1 MSSTP
6 AYLILGGSSGIG
18 AATAKRL
25 RDAGANLVLVARDE
39 SRLGSVCDRLGA
51 VAAPGDAT
59 DPGVVDAGVK
69 RCVDEFGTLT
79 GAVNCVGSI
88 LLKPA
93 HSTTDDDWRATIR
106 LNLDT
111 AFWLVRA
118 AAKQMQ
124 RQEDGG
130 SVVLMSSCVARHGI
144 AAHEA
149 IAAAKGG
156 IQGLA
161 LAAGASYAS
170 KRIRFNVVAPGLT
183 DTPMG
188 EKIVKNEAAL
198 NASKAM
204 TPNGRIGS
212 PEQVA
217 SAICWLLD
225 PEQAHVTGQTIG
237 VDGGMST
244 VRSK

>member
-1 MSSTP
+1 MADQN
-6 AYLILGGSSGIG
+6 AYVILGGSGGIG
-18 AATAKRL
+18 SALARRLAKH
-25 RDAGANLVLVARDE
+25 DARLVLAGRNEDKLKQVTEDT
-39 SRLGSVCDRLGA
+39 GA
-51 VAAPGDAT
+51 IAMPGDAT
-59 DPGVVDAGVK
+59 DSAFVDSAIK
-69 RCVDEFGTLT
+69 RCVDEFGVLS

-88 LLKPA
+88 ILKPA
-93 HSTTDDDWRATIR
+93 HSTTDDDWHTTIR
-106 LNLDT
+106 QNLNS
-111 AFWLVRA
+111 AFWLTRA

-130 SVVLMSSCVARHGI
+130 SVVLISSCVARHGF

-149 IAAAKGG
+149 IAAAKAG

-161 LAAGASYAS
+161 LAASASYAT
-170 KRIRFNVVAPGLT
+170 KMVRFNVVAPGLT
-183 DTPMG
+183 DTPMA

-204 TPNGRIGS
+204 TPNGQLGES
-212 PEQVA
+212 EQVA
-217 SAICWLLD
+217 SAIAWLLD
-225 PEQAHVTGQTIG
+225 PEQRHVTGQTIA